1 MPLQKLGFTST
12 WRGPF
17 SPVSN
22 SVPGILSMRFKNTQ
36 IYTQKLCII
45 GNENLK
51 TGALLM
57 RISALHYVLR

>member
-1 MPLQKLGFTST
+1 MPLRKLGFTST

-36 IYTQKLCII
+36 ISSQKQCI
-45 GNENLK
+45 NKNLK
-51 TGALLM
+51 
-57 RISALHYVLR
+57 

>member
-36 IYTQKLCII
+36 ISTQKLCINAMI
-45 GNENLK
+45 K
-51 TGALLM
+51 T
-57 RISALHYVLR
+57 